1 MATQDNCYPWWHETF
16 APLLSAP
23 QVTVPSGCGSA
34 DPSTGNIPCQPEQ
47 MRASAEAFVRARG
60 FAITLSL
67 EEYAFARYMQSEVGS
82 GTLEAR
88 VAVGE
93 AGLNRVKRSGK
104 SIMQLLAP
112 SGYFGPIHGSD
123 ALCRTLPNPRTPG
136 SNYTCPPAESGTCCA
151 PFHRWAAT
159 SRDPTILNVLLAKLI
174 VSGESGN
181 FSRGADDQDGPEYY
195 ARGGQATLDNYVR
208 KLAANGKFWVGPLPG
223 VDHWLTFLQFTPNA
237 LVRAASGTMLMQR
250 GLAALQLPRQ
260 RFVAPNLPTCAG
272 SSAGGGVSG
281 AEVVLTLLGLAAGAY
296 GAMRFNRWL
305 DVAHS
310 V

>member
-1 MATQDNCYPWWHETF
+1 MATQNDCYPWWHTTF
-16 APLLSAP
+16 QPLLTGP
-23 QVTVPSGCGSA
+23 QITVPSSCGSA

-60 FAITLSL
+60 FQITLSL
-67 EEYAFARYMQSEVGS
+67 EEYAFARYMHSEVGS
-82 GTLEAR
+82 GTLEER

-123 ALCRTLPNPRTPG
+123 ALCAAKGYN
-136 SNYTCPPAESGTCCA
+136 CSGKSTTCCA
-151 PFHRWAAT
+151 PFGRWAAT
-159 SRDPTILNVLLAKLI
+159 SRDPTILSVLLAKLI
-174 VSGESGN
+174 VSGESN
-181 FSRGADDQDGPEYY
+181 DFSRGADDQDGPE
-195 ARGGQATLDNYVR
+195 AWISRGQASLDGYVR
-208 KLAANGKFWVGPLPG
+208 NLAANGKFWVGPLPG
-223 VDHWLTFLQFTPNA
+223 VDHWHTFLQFTPNA

-260 RFVAPNLPTCAG
+260 RFVAPNLPACAG
-272 SSAGGGVSG
+272 SAGGAGVSG
-281 AEVVLTLLGLAAGAY
+281 AEVALVLLGLAAGTY

-305 DVAHS
+305 GVG
-310 V
+310 